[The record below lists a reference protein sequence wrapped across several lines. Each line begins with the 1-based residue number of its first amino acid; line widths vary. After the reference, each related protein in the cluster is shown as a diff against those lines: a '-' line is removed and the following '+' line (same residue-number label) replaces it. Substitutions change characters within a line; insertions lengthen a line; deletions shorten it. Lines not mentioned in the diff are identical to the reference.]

1 MKKKIVAIL
10 TGMTLIMSNGI
21 FVSASESQAGVEC
34 QAALENET
42 FTSEQQDFDE
52 ESSEADV
59 QSDEFSDEEAGEVF
73 SDNVQDNNQSSK
85 NDISIPG
92 ADLNEDD
99 LTQNASASGTIVLG
113 VKGSYIAD
121 IQAALDRINEIRKE
135 ACNEGVQDP
144 RNPSR
149 RLTSSDYVPIKWSS
163 DLEYIARIRADVAS
177 VYIEHT

>member
-10 TGMTLIMSNGI
+10 TGMTLVMSNGI
-21 FVSASESQAGVEC
+21 FVSASESQAGVES

-85 NDISIPG
+85 NDISSPG

-99 LTQNASASGTIVLG
+99 LTQNASA
-113 VKGSYIAD
+113 
-121 IQAALDRINEIRKE
+121 
-135 ACNEGVQDP
+135 
-144 RNPSR
+144 
-149 RLTSSDYVPIKWSS
+149 
-163 DLEYIARIRADVAS
+163 
-177 VYIEHT
+177 